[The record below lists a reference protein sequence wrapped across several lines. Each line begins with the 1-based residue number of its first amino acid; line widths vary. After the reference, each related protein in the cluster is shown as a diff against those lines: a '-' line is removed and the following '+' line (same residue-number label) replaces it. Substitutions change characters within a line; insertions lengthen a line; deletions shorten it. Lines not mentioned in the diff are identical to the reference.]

1 MTVQNLSVYTNTSY
15 MELLALTG
23 LESLKTRFER
33 LQEGGDSFLDRVI
46 RWKTSV
52 LNQFTMH
59 EYGLA
64 EDTILELETGRDVL
78 SLEANRNILKRFKAE
93 RMVET
98 VQEINK
104 SFQEDL
110 WEVPTADV

>member
-1 MTVQNLSVYTNTSY
+1 MV
-15 MELLALTG
+15 
-23 LESLKTRFER
+23 
-33 LQEGGDSFLDRVI
+33 RVI
-46 RWKTSV
+46 RWKTRV

-64 EDTILELETGRDVL
+64 EDAILELETGSDLL
-78 SLEANRNILKRFKAE
+78 SLEANRNILKRFKDE

-104 SFQEDL
+104 FLSGRPL
-110 WEVPTADV
+110 GSAYG